1 MAATGRQNHHHHNSN
16 RSNASGPPSPTMS
29 AHTTATNIGLPFARL
44 PAQLINRTD
53 LRNSLS
59 AYETLLTASKAY
71 TQALIALGSAS
82 SELAVAL
89 ESCSRLKGG
98 HKVGSGLL
106 AASGVHHMASN
117 SWSILAD
124 TFWKDTSIPLMEHH
138 DLYVQ
143 ACTERTIQHE
153 KAITQKSR
161 LLNEAERRNQKESK
175 SKIGRDLHSFRRA
188 LLELQKHV
196 DDLDE
201 EKARY
206 YADVLEGE
214 EECWTFVQEK
224 VITSLRSQ
232 LDMFERIS
240 NKGMSDHVLEPLLS
254 NIPDPFSAYGP
265 PRNDD
270 QIFSILNH
278 GSLLGLSASPGLND
292 GSGDHTPR
300 DNGDHPN
307 ETQAEPSAI
316 TPANLIMSPSTP
328 SKGLSRVASGAAS
341 PKQNGESQ
349 TITNGT
355 NSTGGE
361 SAQHA
366 IVSTSSNGLGISLA
380 AAVDLARQSKT
391 SPQTKVQASN
401 IISDN
406 NAELFG
412 TDGEDDGGDEASIF
426 SGTEDDGEGLGLT
439 DDKTGGKPSAGMA
452 ARIMQEKKRRR
463 ENAVRANAKT
473 RLKHALS
480 TIDESKGNTSQSGNT
495 TLSPDTTNPSSEG
508 DKSKSQILSERDV
521 NTENSSKDEPLE
533 KKDVKGQHSSQ
544 NSNHAVQHD
553 VDSVWT

>member
-1 MAATGRQNHHHHNSN
+1 MAARHPTST
-16 RSNASGPPSPTMS
+16 RSNVSGPPSPTMS
-29 AHTTATNIGLPFARL
+29 AHTTATNIGLPFTRL

-89 ESCSRLKGG
+89 ESCSRLKGA
-98 HKVGSGLL
+98 HKVGSGVL

-161 LLNEAERRNQKESK
+161 LLNEAERKNQKESR
-175 SKIGRDLHSFRRA
+175 SKVGRDLHSFRRA

-214 EECWTFVQEK
+214 EECWAFVQDK
-224 VITSLRSQ
+224 ITTSLRSQ

-240 NKGMSDHVLEPLLS
+240 SKGMSDPVLEPLLS

-278 GSLLGLSASPGLND
+278 GSLLGLTSSPGLNE
-292 GSGDHTPR
+292 GSADHTAGEGE
-300 DNGDHPN
+300 DQ
-307 ETQAEPSAI
+307 TAEPHAEQNPI

-341 PKQNGESQ
+341 PKQNGEVSSAL
-349 TITNGT
+349 NGT
-355 NSTGGE
+355 SNAGEESTKP
-361 SAQHA
+361 A
-366 IVSTSSNGLGISLA
+366 IATTSSAGLGISLA

-391 SPQTKVQASN
+391 SPQTKVQTSN
-401 IISDN
+401 VVSDN

-439 DDKTGGKPSAGMA
+439 DENSATKPSVGMA

-480 TIDESKGNTSQSGNT
+480 TIDESKGNTSQTGHS
-495 TLSPDTTNPSSEG
+495 TLSSSTTIPSSEG
-508 DKSKSQILSERDV
+508 DKSQSQQSSILGERDI
-521 NTENSSKDEPLE
+521 NIGNSSKDGPLE
-533 KKDVKGQHSSQ
+533 KNDVKEQNSSSDQ
-544 NSNHAVQHD
+544 NSNRVIQHD